1 MHLLFSILKKKIER
15 NGKKVLLILIKKDLV
30 LIILIK
36 KKVNAFKRPCNLRTS
51 RCVPVLHT
59 FDNYVQNNSS
69 ELCFDNSY
77 SLQTINLFI
86 MITH

>member
-1 MHLLFSILKKKIER
+1 MEKIPSSFDKKGFSFNYLS
-15 NGKKVLLILIKKDLV
+15 
-30 LIILIK
+30 K